1 MSKLPKVS
9 AIIPVYNGERYL
21 RQAVESALTQ
31 NYTDVEI
38 IVVNDGSTDESGQIA
53 NELAIEFPQQVKTVH
68 QANSGLVGARNTAI
82 AHATGELFAL
92 LDSDDIWLP
101 NHISESVA
109 VFEKE
114 RAVGLVHANIIL
126 INSNGHVLHTPNNRR
141 WSTGQQEA
149 WQQIFLRNEHVSCAT
164 AVFRR
169 SVIERIGGFDT
180 DFNRLG
186 CEDRDMW
193 LRISAV
199 SNVHYID
206 AVHAKY
212 RIHESN
218 MSKGIDKM
226 HQARMKLI
234 NKHGSESIKNNVIRQ
249 AYAAVWRENSE
260 SYIGIGDFRRS
271 ATSAIRA
278 VQSNP
283 SDIRNWKQLAKVGQ
297 SPIKIRVR

>member
-9 AIIPVYNGERYL
+9 AIVPVYNGDRYL
-21 RQAVESALTQ
+21 REAVESALKQ
-31 NYTDVEI
+31 NYPDLEI
-38 IVVNDGSTDESGQIA
+38 IVVDDGSTDKSGEIA
-53 NELAIEFPQQVKTVH
+53 NQLAKDFPQQVKTVH
-68 QANSGLVGARNTAI
+68 QPNSGLVGARNTAI
-82 AHATGELFAL
+82 AHATGDLLAL

-114 RAVGLVHANIIL
+114 KAVGLVHANIIL
-126 INSNGHVLHTPNNRR
+126 INSEGHVLNTPNNRR
-141 WSTGQQEA
+141 WSANQQEA

-169 SVIERIGGFDT
+169 SIIDRIGGFDI

-199 SNVHYID
+199 SNVSYID

-218 MSKGIDKM
+218 MSKSIDKM

-234 NKHGSESIKNNVIRQ
+234 YKHASEDMKNNVIRR

-260 SYIGIGDFRRS
+260 SYLGIGDIRRS

-278 VQSNP
+278 VQNHP
-283 SDIRNWKQLAKVGQ
+283 SDIRNWKQLVKVGQ